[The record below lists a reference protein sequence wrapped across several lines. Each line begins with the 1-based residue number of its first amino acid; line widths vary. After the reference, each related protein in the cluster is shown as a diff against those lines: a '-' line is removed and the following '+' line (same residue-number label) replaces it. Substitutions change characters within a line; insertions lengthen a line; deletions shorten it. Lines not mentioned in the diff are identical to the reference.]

1 VYAKNSELIML
12 NVLENVFYAAIRQ
25 KLNFVVSI
33 VQAYVVSM
41 QMHAWHDTSSYQTQY
56 CSNLLFIYICI
67 FFVLYF
73 LVRQR
78 SPSNYRYSPAAK

>member
-1 VYAKNSELIML
+1 ML

-41 QMHAWHDTSSYQTQY
+41 QMHDGTIHHRIKPKSYQTQY
-56 CSNLLFIYICI
+56 CSNLIFIYICI
-67 FFVLYF
+67 F
-73 LVRQR
+73 
-78 SPSNYRYSPAAK
+78 